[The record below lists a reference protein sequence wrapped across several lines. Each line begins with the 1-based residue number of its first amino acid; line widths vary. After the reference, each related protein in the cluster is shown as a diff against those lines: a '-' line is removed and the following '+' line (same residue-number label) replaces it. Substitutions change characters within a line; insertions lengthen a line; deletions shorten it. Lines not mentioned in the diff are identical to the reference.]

1 MSNSVNFGGE
11 SSYHLV
17 ECEEETFKIESE
29 FLLQSVTKPNSEST
43 TSKDNNFDVYQD
55 PMTSSSF
62 AFFEESKTSEISNVH
77 YIKDI
82 EKCKVKDSIIFD
94 VDHAE
99 DFNDDQNIIFNDIT
113 IDSLPSLRR
122 SNKIVT
128 LNQSATQETD
138 KTVSNFFQLIEADDE
153 FSDQSFL
160 EKKSKL
166 TTDQVYTN
174 KVVSSSIS
182 TTNQGVDKNLDI
194 KKQKNTQSISW
205 LGKRRIDGNE
215 KYQLERER
223 NNKSVKKSRKKQ
235 REKQIKVEENIKQK
249 EQEEK
254 EMGEEIKR
262 LKKFIEY
269 LNNTKKNSD
278 EAKQMK
284 KIVIGLCKDNLDNRS

>member
-43 TSKDNNFDVYQD
+43 TSKDNNFDIYQD

-82 EKCKVKDSIIFD
+82 EKCKVKDSIMFD

-99 DFNDDQNIIFNDIT
+99 DFNDDQNIIFDDIT

-194 KKQKNTQSISW
+194 KKQKNTQSRNW
-205 LGKRRIDGNE
+205 LGKRKIDGNE

>member
-43 TSKDNNFDVYQD
+43 TSKDNNFDIYQD

-82 EKCKVKDSIIFD
+82 EKCKVKDSIMFD

-99 DFNDDQNIIFNDIT
+99 DQNIIFDDSI
-113 IDSLPSLRR
+113 IDSPPSLR
-122 SNKIVT
+122 IVT
-128 LNQSATQETD
+128 LNQSSTQETD
-138 KTVSNFFQLIEADDE
+138 KKVSNFFQLIEADDE

-182 TTNQGVDKNLDI
+182 TTSQGVDKNLDI
-194 KKQKNTQSISW
+194 KEQKNTQSRSW

>member
-43 TSKDNNFDVYQD
+43 TSKDNNFDIYQD

-82 EKCKVKDSIIFD
+82 EKCKVKDSIMFD

-99 DFNDDQNIIFNDIT
+99 DFNDDQNIIFDDIT

-138 KTVSNFFQLIEADDE
+138 KKVSNFFQLIEADDE

-160 EKKSKL
+160 EKNSKL
-166 TTDQVYTN
+166 TSDQVYTN

-182 TTNQGVDKNLDI
+182 TTSQGVDKNLDI
-194 KKQKNTQSISW
+194 KEQKNTQSRSW